1 MERKPPTTGVGL
13 SLLNSD
19 HWKKIAQFVEA
30 AVAIAK
36 IREPNCTATQSLA
49 QLAVND
55 LLKASR
61 LPLAKM
67 G

>member
-1 MERKPPTTGVGL
+1 M
-13 SLLNSD
+13 
-19 HWKKIAQFVEA
+19 
-30 AVAIAK
+30 AIAK